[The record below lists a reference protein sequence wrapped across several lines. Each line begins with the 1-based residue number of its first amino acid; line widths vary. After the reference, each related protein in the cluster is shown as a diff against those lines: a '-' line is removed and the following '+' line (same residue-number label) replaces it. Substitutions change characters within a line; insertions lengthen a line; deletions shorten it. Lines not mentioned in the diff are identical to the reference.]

1 MTKVKRGQVW
11 SLLRSSGGR
20 MDVRVLSVK
29 GPRVA
34 AVVLRTGVKVS
45 LSKSTMERGLRG
57 ARLLSKRV
65 LPKKKEKAPRTLPP
79 IAAEA
84 TPPKHIRAPNPAD
97 ERVLALYEEKMT
109 LTEIGR
115 RLGVSKSTV
124 QTRLNR
130 ARWAR
135 EDAAFMAS
143 MGAS

>member
-11 SLLRSSGGR
+11 SLLRSSGAR
-20 MDVRVLSVK
+20 MDVRVSSVK
-29 GPRVA
+29 GPRVS
-34 AVVLRTGVKVS
+34 AVVLRTGKKVS
-45 LSKSTMERGLRG
+45 LSCRTMERGLRG
-57 ARLLSKRV
+57 ARLLSKRA
-65 LPKKKEKAPRTLPP
+65 PAKKKEHAPRTPPP
-79 IAAEA
+79 IAAVA
-84 TPPKHIRAPNPAD
+84 TPPKHLATVNPKD

-135 EDAAFMAS
+135 EDARFVAS
-143 MGAS
+143 LGAS